1 LGGGKDH
8 RKERQM
14 KTGRILRN
22 LKIIIPCI
30 LLIAGLYSLASSA
43 QKRVYLAKYDGVINP
58 VAGEY
63 FIEVINDAN
72 KNDVTA
78 VLIELDTPGGL
89 DTSMRDIVKEIGS
102 SNVPVIVY
110 VSPAG
115 ARAASAGVF
124 ITMSAHIAAMAPGT
138 NIGAAHPVAVG
149 GGQMDDT
156 MKEKVENDAAAYI
169 KSIAGKRG
177 RNVQWAEDAVRK
189 SVSITEKEALDLK
202 VIDIIAENRDELLK
216 MINGREVTTN
226 SGRLKIDTTGV
237 VVEELPMGLR
247 LRILNALSDPNIAY
261 ILMILGIYGLFFEL
275 ASPGAILPGVV
286 GAICLILA
294 FYAFQTLPV
303 NYAGLLLI
311 ILGIILFIAEIKIIS
326 YGLLSVAGVISMVL
340 GSIMLMKVD
349 APFFRISWMVI
360 LPAALMTALFFAVAI
375 GLAVKAH
382 KRQPLSGSEGL
393 IGEHGEAASD
403 IAPEGK
409 VYVHGEIWD
418 ARSDEQISR
427 GDKIR
432 IVGTERMTV
441 IVKKA

>member
-1 LGGGKDH
+1 MADDGGQCPPYD
-8 RKERQM
+8 RDFRM
-14 KTGRILRN
+14 KTGKTVLN

-43 QKRVYLAKYDGVINP
+43 QKQVYLAKYDGVINP

-63 FIEVINDAN
+63 IAEVIKNAN
-72 KNDVTA
+72 KNDATA

-102 SNVPVIVY
+102 SNIPVIVY

-226 SGRLKIDTTGV
+226 SGRL
-237 VVEELPMGLR
+237 
-247 LRILNALSDPNIAY
+247 RIA
-261 ILMILGIYGLFFEL
+261 
-275 ASPGAILPGVV
+275 
-286 GAICLILA
+286 
-294 FYAFQTLPV
+294 
-303 NYAGLLLI
+303 
-311 ILGIILFIAEIKIIS
+311 
-326 YGLLSVAGVISMVL
+326 
-340 GSIMLMKVD
+340 
-349 APFFRISWMVI
+349 
-360 LPAALMTALFFAVAI
+360 
-375 GLAVKAH
+375 
-382 KRQPLSGSEGL
+382 
-393 IGEHGEAASD
+393 
-403 IAPEGK
+403 
-409 VYVHGEIWD
+409 
-418 ARSDEQISR
+418 
-427 GDKIR
+427 
-432 IVGTERMTV
+432 
-441 IVKKA
+441 

>member
-1 LGGGKDH
+1 MGGGKDH

-110 VSPAG
+110 V
-115 ARAASAGVF
+115 SAGVF